1 MSSERLGTEGVGV
14 AYTEDGI
21 FPWSRLLQLLFG
33 NLCGDPEL
41 SRVQASS
48 WILVRSSIV
57 LHLPSK

>member
-21 FPWSRLLQLLFG
+21 FPWSRLLQLLLG

-48 WILVRSSIV
+48 CTFRRSE
-57 LHLPSK
+57 